1 VASSRSLRAQGASGG
16 ALLFTRA
23 TLAALAA
30 LACSR
35 TEPAPP
41 AAATAEASASAG
53 PGSDPSAA
61 PAPTGTLPTSTAP
74 AAASNGRVAEPS
86 VPVPAAPVTTSA
98 TSFGCAVLEPARALP
113 FVGPSTLVWE
123 AGESRGRPTV
133 VFNSDGTPERVS
145 GPVSLGDAPAQPTSS
160 PACAAAPPFLYCL
173 GGNGEVLRYGPE
185 GPAASV
191 ARARARTSLAAAP
204 LGGRVLL
211 AYLAES
217 VTSEGIILVARI
229 GYDGSPPLVL
239 SEEGSGA
246 TYVTLA
252 PWADKV
258 LAVYADERSA
268 MTPVHAR
275 VVKVGPKAG
284 YPALGPDAVI
294 FVGDGGA
301 RTQTA
306 VARAEE
312 GKAFALVPSTRDD
325 RSFGLAAVHLSDPPE
340 VDAKAHWSPYPAALT
355 PAAVVTPRL
364 SSAPVALR
372 VRPSAPEPSA
382 KKVLE
387 LGRITP
393 SGAFEQPCAIA
404 EGQTLQDLAVEVDAE
419 GTTWLAYT
427 KGARTYLERRG
438 RVPGGGKP

>member
-1 VASSRSLRAQGASGG
+1 M
-16 ALLFTRA
+16 
-23 TLAALAA
+23 
-30 LACSR
+30 
-35 TEPAPP
+35 
-41 AAATAEASASAG
+41 EASASAAPSVVVSA
-53 PGSDPSAA
+53 PGAA
-61 PAPTGTLPTSTAP
+61 EQALSPG
-74 AAASNGRVAEPS
+74 AASAVSAPPGVPS
-86 VPVPAAPVTTSA
+86 VPVPDAPTVPSTSR
-98 TSFGCAVLEPARALP
+98 FGCATLEPARALP
-113 FVGPSTLVWE
+113 FVGPAALVWE
-123 AGESRGRPTV
+123 SGEARGRPTV
-133 VFNSDGTPERVS
+133 VFNADGTPERVS
-145 GPVSLGDAPAQPTSS
+145 GPVSLGDAPSKRSDS

-173 GGNGEVLRYGPE
+173 AGSGEVLRYGPE
-185 GPAASV
+185 GAPV
-191 ARARARTSLAAAP
+191 AVAKARARTSLAAAP

-217 VTSEGIILVARI
+217 ITSEGIILVARI

-246 TYVTLA
+246 THVTLA
-252 PWADKV
+252 PWGDKV

-275 VVKVGPKAG
+275 IVGVGPRAA
-284 YPALGPDAVI
+284 YPALGADAVI

-355 PAAVVTPRL
+355 PAAVATPRL

-372 VRPSAPEPSA
+372 VRPTAVDPTA

-387 LGRITP
+387 LGRISP
-393 SGAFEQPCAIA
+393 SGAFEQACPIT

-419 GTTWLAYT
+419 GALWLAYT
-427 KGARTYLERRG
+427 KGTRTYLERRG
-438 RVPGGGKP
+438 LASGGARP